1 MSKKSYISADDILL
15 RANSVSR
22 PLEVPNAVVGY
33 ISDLIQKI
41 AKEKV
46 IKKKNKSSLI
56 HIQVD
61 EQLDL
66 KYIAFF
72 QDQF

>member
-1 MSKKSYISADDILL
+1 MSKKSYVSADDILL
-15 RANSVSR
+15 RAYSVSR

-46 IKKKNKSSLI
+46 IKEKHKIS
-56 HIQVD
+56 HPQPGCR
-61 EQLDL
+61 
-66 KYIAFF
+66 AA
-72 QDQF
+72 

>member
-46 IKKKNKSSLI
+46 IKKKQKFSYP
-56 HIQVD
+56 HPG
-61 EQLDL
+61 
-66 KYIAFF
+66 
-72 QDQF
+72 